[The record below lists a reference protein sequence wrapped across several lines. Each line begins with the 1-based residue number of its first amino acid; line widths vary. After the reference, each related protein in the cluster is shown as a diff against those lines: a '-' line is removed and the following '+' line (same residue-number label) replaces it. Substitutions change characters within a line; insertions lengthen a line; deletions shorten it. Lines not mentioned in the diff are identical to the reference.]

1 MNRADRKGNHTMHSP
16 SDPFSSTNG
25 WWLPAADSKPDDGR
39 YALEAALLRVK
50 KPLYLVEKDGQLA
63 VSHSGQAVIPSALDS
78 AQPPP
83 ASHPLRA
90 YAAPLP
96 PEQLGSRLF
105 RERHGLRYAYVMG
118 AMANGITSVEMVTAA
133 GNAGMIGFF
142 GAAGLSLPAV
152 EDAIDRIQSALGDR
166 PYGFNLIHSPHE
178 PDHEAAVVDLY
189 LRRGVRCISASAYL
203 RLTLPLVRYRVTGI
217 HRDAAGRIICPN
229 RVIAKVSRVEVARH
243 FFAPP
248 PEKLLLRLKETGA
261 ITDDEARLARHI
273 SMASDLTAEADS
285 GGHTDNRQA
294 LTLLPIMINLRNEMM
309 AQHAFQDPICVG
321 LGGGIA
327 TPESAAAAFS
337 MGAAYI
343 LTGTVNQACRESGSS
358 DMVRQMLAEARQA
371 DVTMAPAADMFE
383 MGVRVQ
389 VLKRGTMFAL
399 RARKLYDYFNRYT
412 AWEEIPAADREMIE
426 RDYFQCDFETEWQQ
440 TCRFFAERDPRQ
452 IERAEKDPHH
462 QLALVFRAY
471 LGKSSKWANAGD
483 AARQMDFQIWCG
495 PAIGAFNQW
504 VKGSFLEKPENRECV
519 TVALNL
525 LTGAAVALRANWI
538 RLQNVTLPS
547 GVDRYSPQPRAKLS
561 AILEDDE

>member
-1 MNRADRKGNHTMHSP
+1 MHSP
-16 SDPFSSTNG
+16 TDPFSSPTR
-25 WWLPAADSKPDDGR
+25 WWLPSEGHEPDDGH
-39 YALEAALLRVK
+39 YALEAALLHVRK
-50 KPLYLVEKDGQLA
+50 SLFLVEKNGQLA
-63 VSHSGQAVIPSALDS
+63 VSHNGRALINASTDTAEASGNGY
-78 AQPPP
+78 
-83 ASHPLRA
+83 PLRA
-90 YAAPLP
+90 YVSPLP
-96 PEQLGSRLF
+96 PEELGSRLF

-142 GAAGLSLPAV
+142 GAAGMSLAGI
-152 EDAIDRIQSALGDR
+152 ENAIDRIQSALGER

-178 PDHEAAVVDLY
+178 PDHESAVVDLY

-203 RLTLPLVRYRVTGI
+203 RLTLPLVLYRVKGI
-217 HRDAAGRIICPN
+217 HQDASGRIICPN
-229 RVIAKVSRVEVARH
+229 QVIAKVSRVEVARQ

-248 PEKLLLRLKETGA
+248 PEKLLSRLRQQGA
-261 ITDDEARLARHI
+261 ITEEEARLASRI
-273 SMASDLTAEADS
+273 SVASDLTAEADS

-294 LTLLPIMINLRNEMM
+294 LTLLPIMLNLRDEMT
-309 AQHAFQDPICVG
+309 AQHNYDDPISVG

-327 TPESAAAAFS
+327 TPESAAAAFA

-399 RARKLYDYFNRYT
+399 RAQKLYDYYRRYDS
-412 AWEEIPAADREMIE
+412 WEQVPAADRKMLE

-440 TCRFFAERDPRQ
+440 TRLFFTERDPKQ
-452 IERAEKDPHH
+452 IERAEEDPHH
-462 QLALVFRAY
+462 RLALVFRAY
-471 LGKSSKWANAGD
+471 LGKSSKWANAGN
-483 AARQMDFQIWCG
+483 ASRQMDFQIWCG

-504 VKGSFLEKPENRECV
+504 TRGSILEKPENRECV

-525 LTGAAVALRANWI
+525 LLGAAVAMRSNWI
-538 RLQNVTLPS
+538 RLQGVSLPS
-547 GVDRYSPQPRAKLS
+547 GVDKYSPQPRAKLR
-561 AILEDDE
+561 AILEEDE

>member
-1 MNRADRKGNHTMHSP
+1 MHSP
-16 SDPFSSTNG
+16 SEPFSSTTR
-25 WWLPAADSKPDDGR
+25 WWLPSEGREPDDGR
-39 YALEAALLRVK
+39 YALEAALLRVRK
-50 KPLYLVEKDGQLA
+50 SLFIVEKDGQLA
-63 VSHSGQAVIPSALDS
+63 VSHNGRAIIDSVTDTTQPSDNGY
-78 AQPPP
+78 
-83 ASHPLRA
+83 PLLA
-90 YAAPLP
+90 YVSPLP
-96 PEQLGSRLF
+96 PEDLGSRLF

-142 GAAGLSLPAV
+142 GAAGMRLS
-152 EDAIDRIQSALGDR
+152 DIGNAIDRIQSALGER

-178 PDHEAAVVDLY
+178 PDHETAVVDLY

-203 RLTLPLVRYRVTGI
+203 RLTLPLVLYRVKGI
-217 HRDAAGRIICPN
+217 HRDASGRIICPN
-229 RVIAKVSRVEVARH
+229 QVIAKVSRVEVARQ

-248 PEKLLLRLKETGA
+248 PEKLLSRLLQQGD
-261 ITDDEARLARHI
+261 ITEEEARLAPSI

-294 LTLLPIMINLRNEMM
+294 LTLLPIMLNLRDEMTV
-309 AQHAFQDPICVG
+309 QYNYDDPINVG

-327 TPESAAAAFS
+327 TPESAAAAFA

-399 RARKLYDYFNRYT
+399 RAQKLYDHYRRY
-412 AWEEIPAADREMIE
+412 ASWEQVPAADRKMLE

-440 TCRFFAERDPRQ
+440 TRLFFTERDPKQ
-452 IERAEKDPHH
+452 IERAEKDAHH
-462 QLALVFRAY
+462 RLALVFRAY

-483 AARQMDFQIWCG
+483 ASRQMDFQIWCG

-504 VKGSFLEKPENRECV
+504 TRGSILEKPENRECV

-525 LTGAAVALRANWI
+525 LLGAAVAIRSNWI
-538 RLQNVTLPS
+538 RLQGVSLPS
-547 GVDRYSPQPRAKLS
+547 GVDKYSPQPYAKLR
-561 AILEDDE
+561 AILEEED

>member
-1 MNRADRKGNHTMHSP
+1 MHSS
-16 SDPFSSTNG
+16 SDPFPSTTG
-25 WWLPAADSKPDDGR
+25 WWFPIEGREPDDGR
-39 YALEAALLRVK
+39 YALEAALLRVRK
-50 KPLYLVEKDGQLA
+50 SLYIVDKDGQLA
-63 VSHSGQAVIPSALDS
+63 VSHGGHALIGSSTDI
-78 AQPPP
+78 AQPAGP
-83 ASHPLRA
+83 SFPLKA
-90 YAAPLP
+90 HVSPLP
-96 PEQLGSRLF
+96 PEDLGSRLF
-105 RERHGLRYAYVMG
+105 RERHGLRYAYVLG

-133 GNAGMIGFF
+133 GKAGMIGFF
-142 GAAGLSLPAV
+142 GAAGLSLAGI
-152 EDAIDRIQSALGDR
+152 ENAIDRIQSELGQR

-178 PDHEAAVVDLY
+178 PDQEAAVVDLY

-203 RLTLPLVRYRVTGI
+203 RLTLPLVRYRVKGI
-217 HRDAAGRIICPN
+217 HQDASGKIICPN
-229 RVIAKVSRVEVARH
+229 QVIAKVSRVEVARQ

-248 PEKLLLRLKETGA
+248 PEKLLSRLQQQGA
-261 ITDDEARLARHI
+261 ITEEEAHLARRI

-294 LTLLPIMINLRNEMM
+294 LTLLPIMLNLRDEMM
-309 AQHAFQDPICVG
+309 AQHTYDDPINVG

-327 TPESAAAAFS
+327 TPESAAAAFA

-399 RARKLYDYFNRYT
+399 RAQKLYDYYRRYDS
-412 AWEEIPAADREMIE
+412 WEQIPEADRTILE
-426 RDYFQCDFETEWQQ
+426 RDFFQCDFDTEWQQ
-440 TCRFFAERDPRQ
+440 TRHFFTERDPKQ
-452 IERAEKDPHH
+452 IERAEKDAHH
-462 QLALVFRAY
+462 LLSLVFRAY

-483 AARQMDFQIWCG
+483 ASRQMDFQIWCG

-504 VKGSFLEKPENRECV
+504 TRGSILETPENRDCV

-525 LTGAAVALRANWI
+525 LLGAAVALRANWI
-538 RLQNVTLPS
+538 RLQGVTLPS
-547 GVDRYSPQPRAKLS
+547 GVDKYSPQPRAKLR
-561 AILEDDE
+561 AILEETD